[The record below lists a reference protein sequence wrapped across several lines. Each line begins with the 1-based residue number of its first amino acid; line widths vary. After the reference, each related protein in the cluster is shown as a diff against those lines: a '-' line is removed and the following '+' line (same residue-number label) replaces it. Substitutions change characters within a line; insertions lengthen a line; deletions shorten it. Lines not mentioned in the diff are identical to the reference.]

1 MIKGLKTSSNWSLF
15 RPEHPWFTV
24 DEFFMTILFNF
35 LFLCFQSL
43 SEESKFEFLQLGNT
57 SATSLYIFQTEF
69 YVCQDKYQISCET
82 SGSFMF
88 IFQDW
93 ILIKNILSLGNVVFT
108 EGKVELKSTRI
119 DANGLEKFHLDCSI
133 RLNKETVA
141 ISNFQKTFS
150 IATGFNSSHLK
161 PQENIDLHFDINK
174 IQKNVIDLNVFKKES
189 SSLESYFEVCFI

>member
-93 ILIKNILSLGNVVFT
+93 ILIKNTFFRKCSVYRR
-108 EGKVELKSTRI
+108 KSWIKKHKERCKWI
-119 DANGLEKFHLDCSI
+119 GEVSFGL
-133 RLNKETVA
+133 
-141 ISNFQKTFS
+141 
-150 IATGFNSSHLK
+150 
-161 PQENIDLHFDINK
+161 
-174 IQKNVIDLNVFKKES
+174 
-189 SSLESYFEVCFI
+189 